1 MFFTN
6 SLPFFSRQS
15 IIRTELNPS
24 ECDKHVQEMPAC
36 LRTSVVKKW
45 QRSVAALSSM
55 FKFYIIHHL
64 SEQTDTTF
72 LQTFRLG
79 KKKWLKSEMPGEV
92 TDWSSPLFVHPR
104 WGEAAFELSSY
115 RSTTEK
121 PWVGAPI
128 SIRATPQHCC
138 SRWKCLTYRI
148 IILISVLLS
157 RDSEISDLGRNIF
170 LLFSG
175 WRWCFSNFGV
185 NLLWYLYITLEDR
198 SQFTISVHLKVCFL
212 QLQINPRVDGW

>member
-1 MFFTN
+1 MYECCKEVTTLCCCPVVYVQILHYSSFERTN
-6 SLPFFSRQS
+6 WHNLFAN
-15 IIRTELNPS
+15 IWT
-24 ECDKHVQEMPAC
+24 
-36 LRTSVVKKW
+36 W
-45 QRSVAALSSM
+45 
-55 FKFYIIHHL
+55 
-64 SEQTDTTF
+64 
-72 LQTFRLG
+72 

-128 SIRATPQHCC
+128 IIRATPQHCC

-212 QLQINPRVDGW
+212 QLQIEACFVV